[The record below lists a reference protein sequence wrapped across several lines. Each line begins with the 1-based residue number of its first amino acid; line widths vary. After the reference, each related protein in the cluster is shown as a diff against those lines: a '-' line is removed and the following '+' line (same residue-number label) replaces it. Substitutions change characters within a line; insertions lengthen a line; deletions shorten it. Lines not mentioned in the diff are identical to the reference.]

1 MVLMHGL
8 DAHMACDDVGPKSF
22 RSENV
27 MPAQL
32 LEDPTKNDAAL
43 TITAEPGTSASDTP
57 HPPREVEVVATAP
70 STTTIPRS
78 GLRKSWLLKRSLSQ
92 LCCVK
97 SKFYFYLAT
106 ALLCAFVQPLLLLT
120 WNGVRPCDISVCLS
134 TFGCTRTLT
143 RTL

>member
-1 MVLMHGL
+1 MHGL

-32 LEDPTKNDAAL
+32 LEDPTTNDAAL
-43 TITAEPGTSASDTP
+43 TTTAEAGTSASDTP
-57 HPPREVEVVATAP
+57 DPPREVEVVTTAP

-78 GLRKSWLLKRSLSQ
+78 GLSRIRWLLKRSLSQ